1 MQLSRV
7 SLSLVVS
14 LGVVGFGHA
23 QLRVGTWNITNWN
36 VTSTSNARYIA
47 AQRAIFDTFSGR
59 TFSPDV
65 LLIQEVI
72 NNVNAYN
79 NLVSLMN
86 NYPGSPG
93 DYAAAPYLTSPDTTG
108 VFLYRTTKVQYL
120 GATLASAG
128 SSNTSQPPRHTYRY
142 DFRPIGYPVGSAT
155 IAAYN
160 VHMKAGATTD
170 DEVRRGI
177 EANNIRA
184 NAEALDNSWHFIVAG
199 DLNVRTS
206 TDDGIAFLTQSRANN
221 EGRFFDPIASLGNWY
236 QNSSFRFVHTQDP
249 WNGPNA
255 GGMDDRFDF
264 LLTNAGLLD
273 GQGLDYIGNPSIP
286 YSTTTW
292 NDPNHSYRCWG
303 NDGQS
308 YNVPMGTASN
318 QMVGGTIAQALMD
331 SLGNA
336 SGHLPVFFDLKV
348 PALSG
353 VSPSYLAFDGQN
365 GQTQVMRSFT
375 VGNVGDVG
383 LWGSGKI
390 APLTYSLSVTAP
402 YTVPA
407 GPFTVQAGQS
417 ITHRVTLPV
426 IAGKVPR
433 GELTITSNDPVNPVR
448 RVMIG
453 QPGFRGRDR

>member
-1 MQLSRV
+1 MQFFRF

-14 LGVVGFGHA
+14 LGVVNFGHA

-36 VTSTSNARYIA
+36 VTSTSNARYLA
-47 AQRAIFDTFSGR
+47 AQKALFDSFSGR

-65 LLIQEVI
+65 LLVQELT

-79 NLVSLMN
+79 NLLSMMN

-93 DYAAAPYLTSPDTTG
+93 DYAAAPYQTSPDTTG
-108 VFLYRTTKVQYL
+108 AFFYRTSKVQYI
-120 GATLASAG
+120 GMALASSG
-128 SSNTSQPPRHTYRY
+128 SSSTSQPPRHTFRY
-142 DFRPIGYPVGSAT
+142 DFRPIGYPVESAT

-160 VHMKAGATTD
+160 VHMKAGATTA
-170 DEVRRGI
+170 DEERRAI

-184 NAEALDNSWHFIVAG
+184 NAESLNPNWNFIVAG
-199 DLNVRTS
+199 DFNVRS
-206 TDDGIAFLTQSRANN
+206 SNDDGIAFLTQSRLNN
-221 EGRFFDPIASLGNWY
+221 NGRFFDPIASPGTYY
-236 QNSSFRFVHTQDP
+236 QNNAFRFIHTQDP
-249 WNGPNA
+249 WNGASA

-264 LLTNAGLLD
+264 LITNSKLLD
-273 GQGLDYIGNPSIP
+273 GQGLDYIGNPTLPFSN
-286 YSTTTW
+286 TTW

-308 YNVPMGTASN
+308 FNVPMLTTSN
-318 QMVGGTIAQALMD
+318 QMVGGSIAQALMD

-336 SGHLPVFFDLKV
+336 SGHLPVYFDLKV

-365 GQTQVMRSFT
+365 GQAQVMRSFT

-383 LWGSGKI
+383 LWGTGKI
-390 APLTYSLSVTAP
+390 ASLTYTLSVTAP